1 MLAVSEERAEAQASM
16 ISDPSEKG
24 AAPPSP
30 LSPEMAV
37 AQIARGWQ
45 LRLSERLAPLGL
57 TAAQWRALRAV
68 ASRIHGMGQREL
80 AAQIGVEEPGVV
92 RLVDT
97 LEAAGLVTRRVGATD
112 RRSRIVQAT
121 SLAGPVIEEAMRINE
136 ELDRELFEGVPR
148 EDLDTCGW
156 VLRRLL
162 YKLQA
167 LRPLDNGRQQ
177 QG

>member
-1 MLAVSEERAEAQASM
+1 MTCDLNERGDS
-16 ISDPSEKG
+16 
-24 AAPPSP
+24 APTP
-30 LSPEMAV
+30 LSSEMAV

-45 LRLSERLAPLGL
+45 LRLTERLAPLGL

-68 ASRIHGMGQREL
+68 ASRTDGMGQREL

-92 RLVDT
+92 RLVDM
-97 LEAAGLVTRRVGATD
+97 LEAAGLVTRRVGPTD

-121 SLAGPVIEEAMRINE
+121 PLAQPVIKEALRINH
-136 ELDRELFEGVPR
+136 ELDHELFEGVPR

-162 YKLQA
+162 YKLQS

-177 QG
+177 EA

>member
-1 MLAVSEERAEAQASM
+1 
-16 ISDPSEKG
+16 
-24 AAPPSP
+24 
-30 LSPEMAV
+30 MAV

-45 LRLSERLAPLGL
+45 LRLTERLTPIGL

-68 ASRIHGMGQREL
+68 ASRTNGMGQREL

-97 LEAAGLVTRRVGATD
+97 LEAAGLVTRRVAATD

-121 SLAGPVIEEAMRINE
+121 ALARPVVEEAIRINDA
-136 ELDRELFEGVPR
+136 LDRELFEGVSR
-148 EDLDTCGW
+148 EELDTCGW

-162 YKLQA
+162 YKLQS
-167 LRPLDNGRQQ
+167 LRPLDSLRQQ
-177 QG
+177 QS

>member
-1 MLAVSEERAEAQASM
+1 MAFDPTDSGERA
-16 ISDPSEKG
+16 PT
-24 AAPPSP
+24 P
-30 LSPEMAV
+30 LSSEMAV

-45 LRLSERLAPLGL
+45 LRLTERLTPLGL

-68 ASRIHGMGQREL
+68 ASRTYGMGQREL

-92 RLVDT
+92 RLVDA
-97 LEAAGLVTRRVGATD
+97 LEAAGLVTRRVAPTD

-121 SLAGPVIEEAMRINE
+121 PLAQPVIEEALHIND
-136 ELDRELFEGVPR
+136 ELDRELLEGIPR

-162 YKLQA
+162 YKLQS
-167 LRPLDNGRQQ
+167 LRPLDSGRQQ